1 MTSIKLHIKLLQ
13 GLLCWSFNFLTL
25 LGLLV
30 YPVDNNF
37 YKIIHILHFVVIQ
50 LDVKSD
56 STLKL

>member
-13 GLLCWSFNFLTL
+13 GLLCWSFDILTL
-25 LGLLV
+25 LCLFV
-30 YPVDNNF
+30 DPVNDNF